1 MFSFILLIWYTLTN
15 FCVEPSFHSRKKSHL
30 GLMYNPFRGFLGSSA
45 GRESACKAG
54 DPSWILGSGS
64 FPGEGTGYLFQY
76 SWASLVAQLV
86 KNLPSMREAC
96 VRSLGWEDPWRRER
110 LPSPVFWPRE
120 FHGLHSPWDRK
131 DPDMTEWFS
140 LHLIFEFTDSFSC
153 LSKPASES
161 I

>member
-54 DPSWILGSGS
+54 DPSSIPGSGS

-86 KNLPSMREAC
+86 KNLPAMQETC
-96 VRSLGWEDPWRRER
+96 VRSLGWEDPLEER
-110 LPSPVFWPRE
+110 AWPPTPVFLPGKFPRTE
-120 FHGLHSPWDRK
+120 EPGGLQSMRSQRVRHD
-131 DPDMTEWFS
+131 
-140 LHLIFEFTDSFSC
+140 
-153 LSKPASES
+153 
-161 I
+161 

>member
-64 FPGEGTGYLFQY
+64 FCKAGDPSSIPGSGSFPGEGTGYLFQY
-76 SWASLVAQLV
+76 SWASLVAQTV
-86 KNLPSMREAC
+86 KNPPTIQETGI
-96 VRSLGWEDPWRRER
+96 RSLGWED
-110 LPSPVFWPRE
+110 
-120 FHGLHSPWDRK
+120 
-131 DPDMTEWFS
+131 S
-140 LHLIFEFTDSFSC
+140 LEKGVAT
-153 LSKPASES
+153 LSS
-161 I
+161 ILAG